1 MTFDLK
7 PLDKGAIPNSIDRAK
22 QYRALNQPW
31 HAESICRDVLAVDPE
46 NQQNLI
52 ILFLAITD
60 QFGSEKRTKKISDA
74 EVLLDQLKDGFQK
87 DYAKGIMYERLASAA
102 LNMGGVRSGYIAY
115 YHLLDALNWYDKS
128 AKSPEKSQESVLRWN
143 TCVRMIK
150 QFDLKPAPD
159 DDAQGM
165 LE

>member
-7 PLDKGAIPNSIDRAK
+7 PLDEDAIPNAIDRAK
-22 QYRALNQPW
+22 QYRSLLQPW
-31 HAESICRDVLAVDPE
+31 HAESICRDVLAVEPN

-60 QFGSEKRTKKISDA
+60 QFGSEKRGKKMSDA
-74 EVLLDQLKDGFQK
+74 EVILDQLKDEFQQ

-115 YHLLDALNWYDKS
+115 YHLLDALKWYDKS
-128 AKSPEKSQESVLRWN
+128 IKSPEKSQESVLRWN
-143 TCVRMIK
+143 TCVRMID
-150 QFDLKPAPD
+150 QFNLNPAPD
-159 DDAQGM
+159 DDAPSM